1 MLVVNLGRNGHMN
14 GCLGSENV
22 SVLVLVGLYWLVE
35 TILREW
41 PYVCGTAKP
50 PTQNAYYSK

>member
-1 MLVVNLGRNGHMN
+1 MN